1 MKRLLNTLFVM
12 TQGSYLRKESETIV
26 VCVGNESRLRVPVLA
41 ISSIVCFGD
50 VLMSPSLMGHCARNG
65 VTISYLSLYGRF
77 LARVMGPTSGNVLL
91 RREQYRISDDPQRS
105 ALIARTIVAAKIAN
119 CRNVLLRAL
128 RDHSEAIASDGIEK
142 VCSTLKRSTDAT
154 LLANDLDKLR
164 GIEGDA
170 AREYYSVFNELI
182 LAQKADFSFADRNR
196 RPPLDRVNCLLS
208 FVYVMIYHDMR
219 SALETTG
226 LDPAVGFLHRDRPGR
241 MSLALDLMEE
251 FRPFVADRLVLSL
264 INLRQVDTKCF
275 ETSLSGAVLLNEKG
289 RKIVVAEYQKRKQ
302 DSLVHPFIGEEM
314 HLGIAM
320 HSQAILLARHI
331 RGDLDGYPAFFWK

>member
-1 MKRLLNTLFVM
+1 
-12 TQGSYLRKESETIV
+12 
-26 VCVGNESRLRVPVLA
+26 
-41 ISSIVCFGD
+41 
-50 VLMSPSLMGHCARNG
+50 MGHCAKNG
-65 VTISYLSLYGRF
+65 VTISYLSFYGRF

-91 RREQYRISDDPQRS
+91 RREQYRINEDPARS
-105 ALIARTIVAAKIAN
+105 ALIARTIIAAKIAN
-119 CRNVLLRAL
+119 CRNVLLRVL
-128 RDHSEAIASDGIEK
+128 RDHGEAIASEEIER
-142 VCSTLKRSTDAT
+142 VCAILKRSTEAA
-154 LLANDLDKLR
+154 LIEADLDRIR

-170 AREYYSVFNELI
+170 ARVYYSVFNELI
-182 LAQKADFSFADRNR
+182 RVQKADFTFADRNR

-208 FVYVMIYHDMR
+208 FIYVMVYHDMR

-264 INLRQVDTKCF
+264 INLKQIDAKCF
-275 ETSLSGAVLLNEKG
+275 EVSVSGAVLLNEKG

-302 DSLVHPFIGEEM
+302 DSLTHPFIGEEM

-320 HSQAILLARHI
+320 HSQAILLARYI
-331 RGDLDGYPAFFWK
+331 RGDMDGYPSFFWK

>member
-12 TQGSYLRKESETIV
+12 TEGSYLRKEGETIV
-26 VCVGNESRLRVPVLA
+26 VRVGDETRLRVPVLA
-41 ISSIVCFGD
+41 IGGIVCFGD
-50 VLMSPSLMGHCARNG
+50 VLISPTLMGHCVRAG
-65 VTISYLSLYGRF
+65 VTISYLSIYGRF

-91 RREQYRISDDPQRS
+91 RREQYRINEDSRRS
-105 ALIARTIVAAKIAN
+105 ILIARMIIAAKISN

-128 RDHSEAIASDGIEK
+128 RDHGEAVSSEAVQS
-142 VCSTLKRSTDAT
+142 VCNALKRSMNEA
-154 LLANDLDKLR
+154 LLASDLDALR

-170 AREYYSVFNELI
+170 ARSYYSVFNELI
-182 LAQKADFSFADRNR
+182 RSQKADFTFADRNR

-208 FVYVMIYHDMR
+208 FVYVMVYHDLR

-251 FRPFVADRLVLSL
+251 FRPFLADRLVLSL
-264 INLRQVDTKCF
+264 INLKQVDAKCF
-275 ETSLSGAVLLNEKG
+275 EVSTSGAVLLNEKG

-302 DSLVHPFIGEEM
+302 ESLTHPFIGDEM

>member
-12 TQGSYLRKESETIV
+12 TQGSYLRKEGETIV
-26 VCVGNESRLRVPVLA
+26 VKVGDETKLRVPVLA
-41 ISSIVCFGD
+41 IGSIVCFGD
-50 VLMSPSLMGHCARNG
+50 VLMSPSLMGHCAKNG

-91 RREQYRISDDPQRS
+91 RREQYRISEDPQR
-105 ALIARTIVAAKIAN
+105 AACIARTIIAAKISN

-128 RDHSEAIASDGIEK
+128 RDHGDAMASDEIEI
-142 VCSTLKRSTDAT
+142 VCATLKRSIDAA
-154 LLANDLDKLR
+154 LAESDLDKIR

-182 LAQKADFSFADRNR
+182 CVQKADFTFADRNR

-208 FVYVMIYHDMR
+208 FIYVMIYHDMR

-264 INLRQVDTKCF
+264 INLKQVDPKCF
-275 ETSLSGAVLLNEKG
+275 EVSISGAVLLNEKG
-289 RKIVVAEYQKRKQ
+289 KKIVVAEYQKRKQ
-302 DSLVHPFIGEEM
+302 DSLTHPFIGEEM

-331 RGDLDGYPAFFWK
+331 RGDLDGYPAYFWK

>member
-1 MKRLLNTLFVM
+1 
-12 TQGSYLRKESETIV
+12 
-26 VCVGNESRLRVPVLA
+26 
-41 ISSIVCFGD
+41 
-50 VLMSPSLMGHCARNG
+50 
-65 VTISYLSLYGRF
+65 
-77 LARVMGPTSGNVLL
+77 MGPTSGNVLL
-91 RREQYRISDDPQRS
+91 RREQYRISEDSVRS
-105 ALIARTIVAAKIAN
+105 ASIARTIIAAKIAN
-119 CRNVLLRAL
+119 CRTVLLRAL
-128 RDHSEAIASDGIEK
+128 RDHGEAVASEEIERACA
-142 VCSTLKRSTDAT
+142 VLKRSTEAV
-154 LLANDLDKLR
+154 LIENDLDRIR

-182 LAQKADFSFADRNR
+182 RAQKVDFIFADRNR

-208 FVYVMIYHDMR
+208 FVYVMVYHDMR

-264 INLRQVDTKCF
+264 INLKQVEAKCF
-275 ETSLSGAVLLNEKG
+275 EVSVSGAVLMNEKG

-302 DSLVHPFIGEEM
+302 DSLTHPFIGEEM

-320 HSQAILLARHI
+320 HSQAILLARYI
-331 RGDLDGYPAFFWK
+331 RGDMDGYPAFFWK